1 MEIVNRHS
9 HLPDNER
16 LSLITGTILLSLAL
30 AHFIQLPERLVS
42 LQFPG
47 LFFTAQVGIQQLA
60 AFLIAMLTISGTDWL
75 LRSHPHLESRSLV
88 EHWLLP
94 GVTTWAIGI
103 PLLQLPI
110 SVSWWLGFFLG
121 GALLTMVFIAE
132 YIVIDIKDIRRP
144 PAAAG
149 LTAVA
154 FVLYLVLAASLSF
167 ADLRL
172 FLFIPPLGLAVFLV
186 SLRTLRL
193 RIPNSWKYMEA
204 GIITLVTMQL
214 AAALHYWPLSP
225 VSFGL
230 IILGPAYALTS
241 LFGNIGEGEP
251 IQRAISEP
259 AVFLAIIWAAAVLIR

>member
-1 MEIVNRHS
+1 MM
-9 HLPDNER
+9 
-16 LSLITGTILLSLAL
+16 TGIILLSLAL

-110 SVSWWLGFFLG
+110 SASWWLGFFLG

-132 YIVIDIKDIRRP
+132 YIVIDIQDIRRP

-193 RIPNSWKYMEA
+193 RIPNSWKYHGSRDYHA
-204 GIITLVTMQL
+204 GNY
-214 AAALHYWPLSP
+214 AAGCSAALLAVVACIVRTYHSGSSLCVNQPVRQYW
-225 VSFGL
+225 
-230 IILGPAYALTS
+230 
-241 LFGNIGEGEP
+241 
-251 IQRAISEP
+251 R
-259 AVFLAIIWAAAVLIR
+259 R